1 MTIKQLVIYIL
12 ITTFS
17 VPSTFARTDAS
28 MGVCQRGGIPSSAN
42 ISDME
47 QLASGIQLS
56 EIRNLASDMCN
67 YLMIANSSDAS
78 NSGEVIEDYILSFNS
93 WTRETEDYQ
102 QKVSEFW
109 NQHSEHFICENHTH
123 FYKKQHFFMRVIDM
137 QMYTP
142 ILIEYLLKD
151 ETTYPIDVNVIQN
164 INGTE
169 ETVLDYIDSI
179 LNDSTAHSRY
189 EISEIREIREIL
201 VTFYNAKHASEI
213 NSDV

>member
-1 MTIKQLVIYIL
+1 
-12 ITTFS
+12 
-17 VPSTFARTDAS
+17 
-28 MGVCQRGGIPSSAN
+28 
-42 ISDME
+42 
-47 QLASGIQLS
+47 
-56 EIRNLASDMCN
+56 
-67 YLMIANSSDAS
+67 
-78 NSGEVIEDYILSFNS
+78 
-93 WTRETEDYQ
+93 
-102 QKVSEFW
+102 
-109 NQHSEHFICENHTH
+109 
-123 FYKKQHFFMRVIDM
+123 M